1 MGVSEFAL
9 VRHRGGA
16 GNDVI
21 CGNVSAD
28 VFDADAGGDDRLHG
42 YGGDDVYWLVGY
54 GTDHD
59 TIREHHK
66 NSGDAGDVIKIKEGI
81 GTDDIRLVRSWNGN
95 DLHVLLLGEADD
107 DGARAVTDR
116 LIVEKYYIGQF
127 SKDRAIGI

>member
-1 MGVSEFAL
+1 MENYFTSDVSAQVEKLIFEEDGTEWGVSEFAL

-66 NSGDAGDVIKIKEGI
+66 K
-81 GTDDIRLVRSWNGN
+81 
-95 DLHVLLLGEADD
+95 
-107 DGARAVTDR
+107 
-116 LIVEKYYIGQF
+116 
-127 SKDRAIGI
+127 